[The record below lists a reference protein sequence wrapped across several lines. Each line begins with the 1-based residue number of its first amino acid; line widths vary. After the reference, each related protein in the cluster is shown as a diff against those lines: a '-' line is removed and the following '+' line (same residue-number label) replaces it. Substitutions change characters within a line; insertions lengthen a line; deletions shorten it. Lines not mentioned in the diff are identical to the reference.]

1 MLSFCYLFCDFLS
14 EVKSMNEIINKEIK
28 NTKGER
34 ISRCISRIITYQLV
48 YVLEGELVDDL

>member
-1 MLSFCYLFCDFLS
+1 
-14 EVKSMNEIINKEIK
+14 MNEIINKEIK